1 MTTIED
7 DIHIL
12 AKKLDRLE
20 NRVEHVVDK
29 VVELG
34 ERSPS
39 PELDDLARLKRDLRK
54 GKRRGNIL
62 LKARLVHVDATH
74 FIYRKSILNQITP
87 KATSL

>member
-1 MTTIED
+1 MTAMED
-7 DIHIL
+7 DIHVL

-34 ERSPS
+34 DRSPS

-54 GKRRGNIL
+54 GVCLFVCLCECIINDEQVL
-62 LKARLVHVDATH
+62 
-74 FIYRKSILNQITP
+74 
-87 KATSL
+87 

>member
-1 MTTIED
+1 MTAMED
-7 DIHIL
+7 DIHVL

-34 ERSPS
+34 DRSPS

-54 GKRRGNIL
+54 GVCLFVCLCECTGR
-62 LKARLVHVDATH
+62 
-74 FIYRKSILNQITP
+74 
-87 KATSL
+87 

>member
-1 MTTIED
+1 MSYGRDMTAMED

-34 ERSPS
+34 DRSPS

-54 GKRRGNIL
+54 GSGEL
-62 LKARLVHVDATH
+62 PGVHLSDC
-74 FIYRKSILNQITP
+74 
-87 KATSL
+87 